1 MAICAKKTLIE
12 KKLLL
17 QLARFFIE
25 AFMNCVELI
34 DPKTFSH
41 FSNHGIFREYFFKR
55 DDLKVAVGVA
65 RLPEVHADRRRR
77 ICLRWLNHCASVLA

>member
-1 MAICAKKTLIE
+1 MATCTKKTLNE
-12 KKLLL
+12 KKNLLL

-25 AFMNCVELI
+25 TFVNCVELI

-55 DDLKVAVGVA
+55 YDLKVAVGVA
-65 RLPEVHADRRRR
+65 RLPD
-77 ICLRWLNHCASVLA
+77 I